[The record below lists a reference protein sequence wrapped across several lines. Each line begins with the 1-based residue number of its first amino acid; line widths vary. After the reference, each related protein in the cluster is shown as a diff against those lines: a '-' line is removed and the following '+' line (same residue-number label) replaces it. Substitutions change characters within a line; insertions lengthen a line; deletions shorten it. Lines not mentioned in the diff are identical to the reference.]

1 MTKSKRFILLIQAA
15 LFSLLFVGLQLRGGN
30 TPSLNVYL
38 SGTLKS
44 FSFLDE
50 QGRLE
55 GFNVDVIRAVCEKI
69 DRECVFTVKSFKEIM
84 SGVERGQADLGAA
97 NFLKTP
103 ERAALFDFSIPYWRS
118 TSSYIGS
125 GSLMSEGKVCAIAQT
140 AQWKYLKSKKPESI
154 YESASQQSQFDSLIQ
169 GKCNQA
175 LLPTLQAL
183 EFLQTPEGQGFHYVG
198 EPLREAGLGG
208 DVHFI
213 LKKGDAKLN
222 AEINQALGELVKDGS
237 LERIM
242 LQYFPF
248 SIR

>member
-30 TPSLNVYL
+30 TPPLNVYI
-38 SGTLKS
+38 SGKLKS
-44 FSFLDE
+44 FSYLDE
-50 QGRLE
+50 KGDLE
-55 GFNVDVIRAVCEKI
+55 GFNVDTIRAICEKI

-84 SGVERGQADLGAA
+84 AGVESEQADLGAA

-103 ERAALFDFSIPYWRS
+103 EREALFDFSIPYWRS

-125 GSLMSEGKVCAIAQT
+125 GSDLSEGKVCVIAQT
-140 AQWKYLKSKKPESI
+140 AQWSYLMGIKPESI

-183 EFLQTPEGQGFHYVG
+183 EFLQTPSGHGFHYVG
-198 EPLREAGLGG
+198 EPLRELGLGG

-213 LKKGDAKLN
+213 LKKGDEKLN
-222 AEINQALGELVKDGS
+222 AEINQALEELVRDGT